1 MYFLSLSYLHCYEL
15 MDSPRNAWRSQHSRR
30 PLWSAR
36 RQIQA
41 PRGTVLAVLAVTPT
55 AIGCVWVSNI
65 RKSCQNVLDILY
77 LDNYEVSLRE
87 RRSSNIHKYPLSS
100 KFTSIS
106 EPLYGYLGIPCIAPE
121 EGWNRISRWG
131 VDVDVLVHGLP
142 IRFLIWPAQRED
154 LSNSYPG
161 ISWEPID
168 PMNLAM
174 EEITET
180 DDQPWDLFPG
190 YFQARLWHALGTDHL
205 WSSRF
210 CYSQSTELK
219 TICNSSSSSRSST
232 EAMLHA
238 LRNGQANF
246 WDHRM
251 ADRSCTP
258 PASFASPPPGSPPCQ
273 PSTLAWGFDI
283 PWPYRSNESIFVS
296 ACHLLRLKWG
306 TPIFHPKFNI
316 DRFSIFSETLWF
328 SFNSERRLM
337 GKSYLLDPSGRPQP
351 WNSPD
356 FLCLSAWSDFVW
368 FCMLI

>member
-15 MDSPRNAWRSQHSRR
+15 IDSPRNAWRSQHSQR
-30 PLWSAR
+30 PLWYAR

-41 PRGTVLAVLAVTPT
+41 PRGTGFVLAVTPT

-65 RKSCQNVLDILY
+65 RKSCQNVLDIFRFR
-77 LDNYEVSLRE
+77 YEVSLRE
-87 RRSSNIHKYPLSS
+87 RRSSNIHYHPNLHPFPSH
-100 KFTSIS
+100 FTDTWGFHA
-106 EPLYGYLGIPCIAPE
+106 LHQRRVGTH
-121 EGWNRISRWG
+121 RIEKRWG

-142 IRFLIWPAQRED
+142 VWFLIWPAP

-190 YFQARLWHALGTDHL
+190 KTLTCSWDG
-205 WSSRF
+205 SSRF

-238 LRNGQANF
+238 LRMAQNF

-251 ADRSCTP
+251 LERSCTR

-273 PSTLAWGFDI
+273 PSTLAWGI
-283 PWPYRSNESIFVS
+283 PWPYRSNESIWISLPPVETEMG
-296 ACHLLRLKWG
+296 L
-306 TPIFHPKFNI
+306 PPNHPKLYRHI
-316 DRFSIFSETLWF
+316 
-328 SFNSERRLM
+328 
-337 GKSYLLDPSGRPQP
+337 
-351 WNSPD
+351 
-356 FLCLSAWSDFVW
+356 
-368 FCMLI
+368 